1 MQSDTD
7 IETPP
12 DDKRQD
18 RQDKPD
24 PSAHAEFDDI
34 ARAIA
39 HLAGEPMA
47 ENTQDTEQAAPTH
60 DVAWAV
66 NEMLS
71 DDPPAEYK
79 VAGRTMLD
87 VLVLEALNPLLQKW
101 LAAHLPPIVE
111 KALENELK
119 ARELSAQL
127 TVSKNQP

>member
-12 DDKRQD
+12 DKQD
-18 RQDKPD
+18 TQAK
-24 PSAHAEFDDI
+24 PSANAEFDDI

-39 HLAGEPMA
+39 HLAGEPMP
-47 ENTQDTEQAAPTH
+47 ENIQDTEQPPPAH
-60 DVAWAV
+60 DTAWAV

-71 DDPPAEYK
+71 DNPPTEYK

-101 LAAHLPPIVE
+101 LATHLPPMLA

-119 ARELSAQL
+119 TRELNAQL
-127 TVSKNQP
+127 TVSKNRS